1 MLMLPQRWQV
11 GLTLSHLT
19 FAREQASQD
28 ALIFLGFVWPFGP
41 VGTMVFE
48 GRASMLSIRGDGENW
63 GVYIWGT
70 VCNIWSSCLDG
81 WIEEVLSLEQ

>member
-28 ALIFLGFVWPFGP
+28 ARIFLGLGWPLGP
-41 VGTMVFE
+41 VGTDDVGGMD
-48 GRASMLSIRGDGENW
+48 SMLSVGGEGD
-63 GVYIWGT
+63 
-70 VCNIWSSCLDG
+70 D
-81 WIEEVLSLEQ
+81 